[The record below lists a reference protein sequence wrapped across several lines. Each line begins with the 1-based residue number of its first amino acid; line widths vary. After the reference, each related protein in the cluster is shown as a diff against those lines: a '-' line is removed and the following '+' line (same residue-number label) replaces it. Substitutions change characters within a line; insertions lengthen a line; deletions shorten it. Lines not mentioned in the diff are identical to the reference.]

1 MSPTHPDWNETG
13 RIYQNLALQ
22 NAAAERMDFPARRFP
37 LDETRDRIAIFARME
52 SSKNLSPNPTEL
64 IDWLNGEGLLE
75 LDWDFPEDGDLFAAG
90 LDSMAVMQLVVAVED
105 EYGVELT
112 PDDLTRANLA
122 TPITLAKLIA
132 EKSS

>member
-1 MSPTHPDWNETG
+1 
-13 RIYQNLALQ
+13 
-22 NAAAERMDFPARRFP
+22 MD
-37 LDETRDRIAIFARME
+37 
-52 SSKNLSPNPTEL
+52 SSKQMSPNPTDL

-105 EYGVELT
+105 EYGVELG

-132 EKSS
+132 SKIS